1 MNLRRVER
9 RLVAPFYLEMM
20 SSNVTWLDKR
30 TYGKLVRVGQ
40 KATYTQVRAL
50 LRGGSLTVDAWYEAA
65 AESPD
70 RAALLTHVTGLAPD
84 HLPWRPV
91 VMGAW
96 LSLACRP
103 EKIADDIVFSLARC
117 DGDLTAAPLC
127 TAAVLIAGDAAVET
141 LRSNRLRADEYEE
154 DAVMFLDAALE
165 HLGEDPVNPP
175 VEGMREHFQQLI
187 EFGVRLRHDLAR

>member
-9 RLVAPFYLEMM
+9 RLVAPFYLKMM
-20 SSNVTWLDKR
+20 GSNVTWLDKR
-30 TYGKLVRVGQ
+30 TYGKLVRVGR
-40 KATYTQVRAL
+40 KATSTQVRAL

-65 AESPD
+65 VESPD
-70 RAALLTHVTGLAPD
+70 RAALMTHVTGVAPD

-91 VMGAW
+91 EMGAW
-96 LSLACRP
+96 LSLACGP
-103 EKIADDIVFSLARC
+103 DEITDDILFSLARC

-127 TAAVLIAGDAAVET
+127 TAAVLIASDAAVET

-165 HLGEDPVNPP
+165 HLGRVPVNPP

>member
-1 MNLRRVER
+1 MER
-9 RLVAPFYLEMM
+9 RLVAPFYLKMM
-20 SSNVTWLDKR
+20 GSNATFLDKR
-30 TYGKLVRVGQ
+30 TYRRLVRVGR
-40 KATYTQVRAL
+40 KATSTEVRAL

-91 VMGAW
+91 VMGSW

-103 EKIADDIVFSLARC
+103 EEIADDILFSLARC
-117 DGDLTAAPLC
+117 DGDLTAAPLS

-141 LRSNRLRADEYEE
+141 LRSNRLRADEYEA
-154 DAVMFLDAALE
+154 DAVAYLDAALE
-165 HLGEDPVNPP
+165 RLGEVPVEPP
-175 VEGMREHFQQLI
+175 GEGMREHFRRI
-187 EFGVRLRHDLAR
+187 VEFGVGLRHDLTR

>member
-9 RLVAPFYLEMM
+9 RLVAPFYLKMM
-20 SSNVTWLDKR
+20 GSNVTFLDKR
-30 TYGKLVRVGQ
+30 TYRTLVRVGR
-40 KATYTQVRAL
+40 KATSTDVRAL

-70 RAALLTHVTGLAPD
+70 RAALLTHVTGVAPG

-96 LSLACRP
+96 LSLACSP
-103 EKIADDIVFSLARC
+103 EEITDDILFSLARC

-127 TAAVLIAGDAAVET
+127 TAAVLIAGGAAVET
-141 LRSNRLRADEYEE
+141 LRSNRLRANERE
-154 DAVMFLDAALE
+154 AHTVVFLDAALE
-165 HLGEDPVNPP
+165 HLEEVPVNP
-175 VEGMREHFQQLI
+175 VDEGMREHFRQLV
-187 EFGVRLRHDLAR
+187 EFGVRLRHDLLR